1 MSQMDLTINEKSS
14 NNLIKIM
21 SDYSNGTIVSA
32 ILQVKPNL
40 GEIFMQHELA
50 SRLCAARILL
60 LRGDEDIFNSQCEA
74 IINPVNCVGVMGK
87 GLALAFK
94 NKYPDVFTRY
104 KNACDKKTLVI
115 GTCQSIT
122 AHDGRVVINFPT
134 KDDFKNPSKYS
145 YIELGLESLNRHILK
160 KKIKSIAIPA
170 LGCGNG
176 GLKWNHILE
185 IMIRHFTEHAQ
196 ELGLERIEIY
206 QPIPNYY

>member
-1 MSQMDLTINEKSS
+1 MELAMNEKSS
-14 NNLIKIM
+14 NSLVKIM
-21 SDYSNGTIVSA
+21 SNYSSGTIVSA

-50 SRLCAARILL
+50 NRLCAARIFL
-60 LRGDEDIFNSQCEA
+60 LRGDDDIFSSQCEA

-94 NKYPDVFTRY
+94 TKYPDVFTSY
-104 KNACDKKTLVI
+104 KKACDNKTLVI
-115 GTCQSIT
+115 GTCQSVLT
-122 AHDGRVVINFPT
+122 NDGKVVINFPT
-134 KDDFKNPSKYS
+134 KDDFKNSSKYS
-145 YIELGLESLNRHILK
+145 YIELGLESLNRHIIK
-160 KKIKSIAIPA
+160 REIKSIAIPA

-176 GLKWNHILE
+176 GLKWSHVLE

-196 ELGLERIEIY
+196 ALGLERVEIY